1 MPNKS
6 QLFAGRLVAFVF
18 VCGVCAEAHAGA
30 IAISNHDIE
39 LPAQADGGINTGSIT
54 SWTETGNGTN
64 GNFNPNG
71 NSWYLTLDDE
81 DDGGSGGVFGTMDGP
96 VVGFFY
102 DSSTGAFT
110 QTTAHAL
117 VVGETY
123 TLNVAIGQRDAS
135 GGPAFAGYKI
145 DLLSGASVLASV
157 TGTSGPSGAG
167 TFGDATLVHTATV
180 GDPAGLIGVRV
191 GVLNSG
197 YLDFDNVRLTYV
209 PEPAT
214 LAFAA
219 VGGLAMI
226 RRRRK
231 YVRKP

>member
-1 MPNKS
+1 MSNKS
-6 QLFAGRLVAFVF
+6 HIFACCLTAFLF
-18 VCGVCAEAHAGA
+18 VCGACAQAHAGA

-39 LPAQADGGINTGSIT
+39 LPPQGDGDINTGSIT

-64 GNFNPNG
+64 GSFNPNG
-71 NSWYLTLDDE
+71 DSWYLTSDDQ
-81 DDGGSGGVFGTMDGP
+81 DGGGSGGVFGTMDGP

-102 DSSTGAFT
+102 NSSTGAFT
-110 QTTAHAL
+110 QTTTHAL
-117 VVGETY
+117 IVGEIY

-145 DLLSGASVLASV
+145 DLLSGASVLTSV
-157 TGTSGPSGAG
+157 TDASGPSGAG
-167 TFGDATLVHTATV
+167 TFGDATLVHTATA
-180 GDPAGLIGVRV
+180 GDPAGFIGVRV

-214 LAFAA
+214 LALAA
-219 VGGLAMI
+219 LGLLGL
-226 RRRRK
+226 RRRR
-231 YVRKP
+231 RRA